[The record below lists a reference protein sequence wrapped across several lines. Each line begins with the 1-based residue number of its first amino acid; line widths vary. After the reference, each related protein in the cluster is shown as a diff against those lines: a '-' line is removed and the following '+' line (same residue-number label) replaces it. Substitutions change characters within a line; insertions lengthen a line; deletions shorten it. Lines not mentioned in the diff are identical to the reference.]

1 MNGFFDDFKNAWN
14 KPHNA
19 VAQIIIINVIIFA
32 VHALIRLFFSP
43 AVFNAIYFHFAIPSE
58 LELFILRPWTII
70 TYAFTHS
77 MATFWHIL
85 MNMLVFYWFGKL
97 VEEYLGSNKVI
108 GIYILGAIFAGVV
121 YLLAYNFLPFYSDFS
136 RAVLVGASGS
146 VYAVMVAAATLMPD
160 YRFFLLF
167 LGPVRIKYIAAVLI
181 FISFISTADYN
192 AGGNLAHLGGAFLG
206 YIFVVQLRKGS
217 DWSKPV
223 IVVMAFFKGLFKKN
237 PKIRVSHKKPV
248 ENTPP
253 PKRNPGDEKPQPQPR
268 PDQKE
273 IDAILDKI
281 SEKGYESLTKEEK
294 EKLFNA
300 SRK

>member
-14 KPHNA
+14 KPNNV
-19 VAQIIIINVIIFA
+19 VAQIIIINVIVFA
-32 VHALIRLFFSP
+32 FHAVLRLFGQGI
-43 AVFNAIYFHFAIPSE
+43 FNTVYLHFAIPSE
-58 LELFILRPWTII
+58 IELFILRPWTII

-97 VEEYLGSNKVI
+97 VEEYLGSKKLI
-108 GIYILGAIFAGVV
+108 GIYILGAIFAGAV
-121 YLLAYNFLPFYSDFS
+121 YLLAYNFIPFYRDFS
-136 RAVLVGASGS
+136 RAILVGASGS
-146 VYAVMVAAATLMPD
+146 VYAIMVAAATLMPD

-206 YIFVVQLRKGS
+206 YIFVIQLRRGS
-217 DWSKPV
+217 DWSRPV
-223 IVVMAFFKGLFKKN
+223 TAVIDFIKGLFIKK
-237 PKIRVSHKKPV
+237 PKIKVSHKRPV
-248 ENTPP
+248 ERKAPSP
-253 PKRNPGDEKPQPQPR
+253 NPSNVSSKPQPR

-281 SEKGYESLTKEEK
+281 SERGYESLTKEEK

-300 SRK
+300 SRKH